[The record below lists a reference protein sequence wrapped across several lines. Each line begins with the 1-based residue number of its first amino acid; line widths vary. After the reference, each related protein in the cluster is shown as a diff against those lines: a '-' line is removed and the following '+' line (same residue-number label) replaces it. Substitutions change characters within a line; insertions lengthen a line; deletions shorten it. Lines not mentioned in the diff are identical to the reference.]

1 MAHTRSYW
9 VYILASRTCALYI
22 GVTNDLQRR
31 VFEHKEGQ
39 MPGFTKRYGVNRLVY
54 LEEFGD
60 VTEAI
65 AREKELKGRRRARKV
80 ELIESMNPEWRD
92 LSKGWYD

>member
-9 VYILASRTCALYI
+9 VYILASRTCTLYV

-39 MPGFTKRYGVNRLVY
+39 TPGFTKRYGVNRLVY
-54 LEEFGD
+54 FEGFGD
-60 VTEAI
+60 VTQAI
-65 AREKELKGRRRARKV
+65 AREKELKGWRRARKV
-80 ELIESMNPEWRD
+80 DLVESMNPEWRD
-92 LSKGWYD
+92 LSQGWYD